1 MKRLSAVTVAVV
13 AVVGTA
19 GAALAAWTIGSLGA
33 SGRSTARTLPVGP
46 TPTATASGSTVT
58 VSFSQ
63 VSVGGS
69 VLGSLAGGGY
79 TVKRYNGAGAAQ
91 TMNAACNTTLSGSG
105 ATLSCAEAGVS
116 SGTWSYRVTPR
127 LSGWTGVEGVA
138 SSAVTVSP
146 DTTPPVVTVTL
157 FGAAGGSG
165 NTKVTATGTG
175 TLGDGPVKVFVCRA
189 TPCSAGNAVNGS
201 DANATITLV
210 GAVWTYTSP
219 NLGAG
224 TYYLAAQQTD
234 AAGNT
239 GTSSTAG
246 PVTR

>member
-19 GAALAAWTIGSLGA
+19 GVALAAWTIGSLGA
-33 SGRSTARTLPVGP
+33 SGRSAARTLPTGP
-46 TPTATASGSTVT
+46 TPAATASGSTVT
-58 VSFSQ
+58 VSFAQ
-63 VSVGGS
+63 VSLGGS
-69 VLGSLAGGGY
+69 VLGSLTGGGY

-91 TMNAACNTTLSGSG
+91 TVNAACNGTLTGSA
-105 ATLSCAEAGVS
+105 ATLSCAEAGVA
-116 SGTWSYRVTPR
+116 SGTWSYRVTPK
-127 LSGWTGVEGVA
+127 LSGWTGIEGSA
-138 SSAVTVSP
+138 TAVTVSP
-146 DTTPPVVTVTL
+146 DTTPPVITVTL
-157 FGAAGGSG
+157 FGPAGGSG

-246 PVTR
+246 PVSR